1 MFKEEAMGFIFD
13 GVSSS
18 EMGIPSRMSVQNRI
32 PDIRNNTDKLAG
44 RHGIMDFGETISER
58 KIEITCL
65 IPPGLNAHQLL
76 DKKDSIVGWLNPDKG
91 LCRLE
96 LGQEPDRYYNARLF
110 DGVSFINLVRNA
122 DTFDL
127 SFFCP
132 DPFAYAIQDEKF
144 ILKASGDIKRTLGN
158 VESHPVYEIRGN
170 MADSSQEV
178 KFLVNGESVTLCGP
192 LSESDVLVIDTDDMT
207 VKIGTENALGQMKE
221 LNFPYL
227 KAGTNTITFSE
238 STGTLTSVCVKAKS
252 RWL

>member
-1 MFKEEAMGFIFD
+1 MGFIFD

-76 DKKDSIVGWLNPDKG
+76 DKKDSIVGWLNPDKV

-96 LGQEPDRYYNARLF
+96 LGQEPDRYYNARLL